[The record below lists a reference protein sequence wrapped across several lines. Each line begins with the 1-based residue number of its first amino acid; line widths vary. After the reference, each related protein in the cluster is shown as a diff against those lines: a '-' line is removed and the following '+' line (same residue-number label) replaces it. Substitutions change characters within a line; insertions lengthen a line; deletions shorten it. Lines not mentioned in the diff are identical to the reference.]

1 MKTYT
6 IQNPGSV
13 PQEGL
18 PVTEDGFLELGE
30 SGRGRNLS
38 KIPVIGDGLFAK
50 VGKTKE
56 GIIIALSEKNDDDN
70 RLLAIINTVG
80 QYDRHRS
87 YGLFDDSGVADIE
100 SGSVA
105 FGQAGRING
114 GEVILAILAPFAEFR
129 LNSKY
134 TSHWYRIVNGEIV
147 MESVAGRKAR
157 KSIEAIKADPHGV
170 EWL

>member
-1 MKTYT
+1 MKTYM
-6 IQNPGSV
+6 IRSPGSV
-13 PQEGL
+13 PEEGL

-30 SGRGRNLS
+30 SGRGRSLS
-38 KIPVIGDGLFAK
+38 KIPVIGEGPFAK

-56 GIIIALSEKNDDDN
+56 GIVIALSDHDSGDN
-70 RLLAIINTVG
+70 RILSVINTVG

-100 SGSVA
+100 SGSLA

-114 GEVILAILAPFAEFR
+114 GEMILAILAPFAEFR

-134 TSHWYRIVNGEIV
+134 TSHWYRVLNGKLV
-147 MESVAGRKAR
+147 MESVAERKAR
-157 KSIEAIKADPHGV
+157 KSIEAIKANPTEV